1 MSKYHRNRI
10 HEYKVKQRKHEE
22 YVNELNKMVQKRNI
36 LFKEV
41 KSLDNNIYSAY
52 IKKNTNKSALKT
64 FAKLPPLIKGYL
76 RIGGRVSENC
86 FVDHSFNTIDLCVIV
101 KTENIDQK
109 YMKKFLN

>member
-41 KSLDNNIYSAY
+41 KSLDNNDGTVESYKYNPQMEHMRRRLTSLDGQVRSLQ
-52 IKKNTNKSALKT
+52 KKVERT
-64 FAKLPPLIKGYL
+64 G
-76 RIGGRVSENC
+76 
-86 FVDHSFNTIDLCVIV
+86 
-101 KTENIDQK
+101 
-109 YMKKFLN
+109 